1 MKITLKNIK
10 HSKFASQ
17 ETLCF
22 EASIYVDGVRR
33 GFVENSGRGE
43 CNHEHWIDRTFGE
56 KVYEYIKTLPEVP
69 LPWDETE
76 TVSQSLDLIIDELMN
91 DWLAG
96 QEVKKQLRK
105 GLLVVD
111 NSCEE
116 GQYHIFTH
124 PMLKTNPEGLFNH
137 LKREKK
143 IDDDAV
149 CLNLL
154 PIEEAVQVYR
164 MI

>member
-10 HSKFASQ
+10 HSQFASH

-22 EASIYVDGVRR
+22 EASIYVDGKRR
-33 GFVENSGRGE
+33 GTASNGGYGGCTDEY
-43 CNHEHWIDRTFGE
+43 WDDREFG
-56 KVYEYIKTLPEVP
+56 KTVAEYIKTLPELP
-69 LPWDETE
+69 LPWDNTK
-76 TVSQSLDLIIDELMN
+76 TMPQSLDIIIDELMN
-91 DWLAG
+91 DWLASK
-96 QEVKKQLRK
+96 EVKKQIRK
-105 GLLVVD
+105 GLLVID
-111 NSCEE
+111 KSCEE

-124 PMLKTNPEGLFNH
+124 PMLKTNPEGLFSH

-154 PIEEAVQVYR
+154 PIEEAVRVYR
-164 MI
+164 TI